1 VYEEAQPIG
10 APSDEYGPVLNYDGY
25 GAYESDPDK
34 TKGLKILA
42 WFAGGFGLLF
52 WLAHQADQHPN
63 RRKARG

>member
-1 VYEEAQPIG
+1 MTCPCQRQQ
-10 APSDEYGPVLNYDGY
+10 L
-25 GAYESDPDK
+25 GAYESDAPDR

-42 WFAGGFGLLF
+42 WFAGGVGLLF